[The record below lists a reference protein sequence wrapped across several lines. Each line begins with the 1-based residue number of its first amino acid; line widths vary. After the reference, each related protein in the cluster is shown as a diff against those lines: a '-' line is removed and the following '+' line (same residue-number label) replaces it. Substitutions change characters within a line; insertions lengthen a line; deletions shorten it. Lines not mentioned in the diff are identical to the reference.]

1 MRKQPKL
8 EFTSVDHRI
17 SIAYFNNAGITL
29 IVLQREKYEAVKVFF
44 QQASALAVNH

>member
-1 MRKQPKL
+1 MQKKPKS

-44 QQASALAVNH
+44 SKHQR